1 MMNQDTT
8 PSHARRL
15 LPRFPLGL
23 LHATP
28 GASAVLDGHPDIIT
42 TMLARHS
49 FGNWGD
55 LCDDDKQTN
64 DMALQHG
71 GRIFSVYIELDTKF
85 YVITEADRSSTCILL
100 PSEY

>member
-1 MMNQDTT
+1 MNRDIT

-23 LHATP
+23 LTATP
-28 GASAVLDGHPDIIT
+28 GAIAVLDAHPEIVT
-42 TMLARHS
+42 TILARHT
-49 FGNWGD
+49 FGDWGD

-64 DMALQHG
+64 ELALERG
-71 GRIFSVYIELDTKF
+71 GRILSVYTELDTKF
-85 YVITEADRSSTCILL
+85 YVITEADRTSTCILL